1 MVEHEQRT
9 PILPALFHGGIEPA
23 EHKGLT
29 SESPIRRLPV
39 PAVLHVPLKQHIG
52 NPAQAAVQVGDRVR
66 KGDVIGKADGFV
78 SVPVH
83 APTSGTVTAIDDYPA
98 PHPSGLSAPTVTI
111 EADGT
116 DEWTDLDPRPDYE
129 TLRPAEIR
137 GRIREAGLVGLG
149 GAGFPTFIKL
159 NPGPDR
165 PVDTVLLNGGESEP
179 YLTCDDRLMRERPK
193 EILQGASII
202 AYTVGAKRI
211 VVAIEANKPQAIS
224 AMLGASAGWP
234 QIEVVAVENRY
245 PMGAE
250 KQLILSVTGREVP
263 SGRLPADVGVVN
275 QNVGTAFA
283 AYRAIVH
290 GEPLIERVVTVSGGA
305 VAEPANLAVRFGTPI
320 ETIAAACGGYADLG
334 RLIMGGPLVGSA
346 LHSTEPP
353 MVKET
358 NGLIFQ
364 TRAEVSGA
372 AALPCIRCGACVEA
386 CPVSLVPN
394 EMYHLARNKEFE
406 RVQDYD
412 LFDCIE
418 CGCCAWVCPS
428 NLPLVHY
435 YRYAKSEIQAKE
447 REKEQ
452 ADIARRRTE
461 ARDARLQREKEEKE
475 AKRRAK
481 KKQADGGK
489 AEKESA
495 DPREEAARKAAEKR
509 RRMRGEASGE
519 AGTEQ
524 AGGSGDAAAGTDA
537 ETASD
542 EPNQR

>member
-1 MVEHEQRT
+1 MAEQHT
-9 PILPALFHGGIEPA
+9 PILPAFFPGGIEPE
-23 EHKGLT
+23 EHKELT

-39 PAVLHVPLKQHIG
+39 PDVLHVPLKQHIG
-52 NPAQAAVQVGDRVR
+52 NPAQALVKAGDHVR
-66 KGDVIGKADGFV
+66 KGDVIGKPEGFV
-78 SVPVH
+78 SAPVH
-83 APTSGTVTAIDDYPA
+83 APTSGTVTAIEDYPA
-98 PHPSGLSAPTVTI
+98 PHPSGLNGPTVHL
-111 EADGT
+111 EADGR
-116 DEWTDLDPRPDYE
+116 DEWTELDPRPDFHK
-129 TLRPAEIR
+129 LGPAGIR
-137 GRIREAGLVGLG
+137 GRIRQAGLVGMG
-149 GAGFPTFIKL
+149 GAGFPTFVKL

-165 PVDTVLLNGGESEP
+165 AVDTIILNGGESEP

-193 EILQGASII
+193 EILHGASII
-202 AYTVGAKRI
+202 GYTVGAKRI
-211 VVAIEANKPQAIS
+211 VVAIEANKWQAIS
-224 AMLGASAGWP
+224 AMLGASVGWP

-263 SGRLPADVGVVN
+263 SGRLPADVGVLN
-275 QNVGTAFA
+275 QNVGTAYA
-283 AYRAIVH
+283 TYRAIVL
-290 GEPLIERVVTVSGGA
+290 GEPLIERVVTVSGEA
-305 VAEPANLAVRFGTPI
+305 IREPANLEVRFGTPI

-334 RLIMGGPLVGSA
+334 RLIMGGPFVGSA
-346 LHSTEPP
+346 LHNTDPP

-358 NGLIFQ
+358 NGLIFHARSQ
-364 TRAEVSGA
+364 VPNEPVM
-372 AALPCIRCGACVEA
+372 PCIRCGACVEA

-447 REKEQ
+447 RQKEV

-461 ARDARLQREKEEKE
+461 ARDARLRREKEEKE

-481 KKQADGGK
+481 KKQTDAAK
-489 AEKESA
+489 AESDTT
-495 DPREEAARKAAEKR
+495 DPREEAARKAADKR
-509 RRMRGEASGE
+509 RRMRGKSPQSSDDGNDAEE
-519 AGTEQ
+519 
-524 AGGSGDAAAGTDA
+524 GDAEGPGTAAT
-537 ETASD
+537 SD
-542 EPNQR
+542 ESNQR

>member
-1 MVEHEQRT
+1 
-9 PILPALFHGGIEPA
+9 
-23 EHKGLT
+23 
-29 SESPIRRLPV
+29 
-39 PAVLHVPLKQHIG
+39 
-52 NPAQAAVQVGDRVR
+52 
-66 KGDVIGKADGFV
+66 
-78 SVPVH
+78 
-83 APTSGTVTAIDDYPA
+83 
-98 PHPSGLSAPTVTI
+98 
-111 EADGT
+111 
-116 DEWTDLDPRPDYE
+116 
-129 TLRPAEIR
+129 
-137 GRIREAGLVGLG
+137 
-149 GAGFPTFIKL
+149 
-159 NPGPDR
+159 
-165 PVDTVLLNGGESEP
+165 
-179 YLTCDDRLMRERPK
+179 MRERPK

-202 AYTVGAKRI
+202 AYSVGAKRI
-211 VVAIEANKPQAIS
+211 VVAIEANKWQALS

-275 QNVGTAFA
+275 QNVGTAYA
-283 AYRAIVH
+283 TYRAIVF
-290 GEPLIERVVTVSGGA
+290 GEPLIDRVVTVSGHA
-305 VAEPANLAVRFGTPI
+305 LREPANLQVRFGTPI
-320 ETIAAACGGYADLG
+320 ETIAAACGGYTDLG

-364 TRAEVSGA
+364 SRAEVSGEPA
-372 AALPCIRCGACVEA
+372 MPCIRCGACVEA
-386 CPVSLVPN
+386 CPVDLVPN
-394 EMYHLARNKEFE
+394 EMYHLARNKEFD

-435 YRYAKSEIQAKE
+435 YRFAKSEIQAKE

-461 ARDARLQREKEEKE
+461 ARDARLAREKAEKE

-481 KKQADGGK
+481 KKQSGGGK
-489 AEKESA
+489 AETESA

-509 RRMRGEASGE
+509 RRMRGEAPAEDSGSGTAREAGGDSGE
-519 AGTEQ
+519 TADST
-524 AGGSGDAAAGTDA
+524 SGDH
-537 ETASD
+537 
-542 EPNQR
+542 EPNQS

>member
-1 MVEHEQRT
+1 MAEPEQHT
-9 PILPALFHGGIEPA
+9 PILPAMFPGGIEPP
-23 EHKGLT
+23 EHKELT

-39 PAVLHVPLKQHIG
+39 PDVLHVPLKQHIG
-52 NPAQAAVQVGDRVR
+52 NAAQAVVQAGDHVR
-66 KGDVIGKADGFV
+66 KGDVIGKPEGFV

-83 APTSGTVTAIDDYPA
+83 APTSGTVTAVADYPA
-98 PHPSGLSAPTVTI
+98 PHPSGLSGPTITL
-111 EADGT
+111 EADGR
-116 DEWTDLDPRPDYE
+116 DEWTDLDPRPDFHN
-129 TLRPAEIR
+129 LGPAGVR
-137 GRIREAGLVGLG
+137 GRIREAGLVGMG
-149 GAGFPTFIKL
+149 GAGFPTFVKL

-165 PVDTVLLNGGESEP
+165 PVDTVILNGGESEP

-193 EILQGASII
+193 EILHGASII

-211 VVAIEANKPQAIS
+211 VVAIEANKWQAIS
-224 AMLGASAGWP
+224 AMLGASVGWP
-234 QIEVVAVENRY
+234 QIEIVAVENRY

-275 QNVGTAFA
+275 QNVGTAYA
-283 AYRAIVH
+283 TYRAIAH

-305 VAEPANLAVRFGTPI
+305 IREPANLEVRFGTPI
-320 ETIAAACGGYADLG
+320 ETIAEACGGYSDMG

-353 MVKET
+353 MVKEA
-358 NGLIFQ
+358 NGLIFH
-364 TRAEVSGA
+364 TREEVSGEPA
-372 AALPCIRCGACVEA
+372 MPCIRCGACVEA

-394 EMYHLARNKEFE
+394 EMYHLARNKDFE

-461 ARDARLQREKEEKE
+461 ARDARLRREKEEKE

-481 KKQADGGK
+481 KKQTGGDK
-489 AEKESA
+489 AESEGS

-509 RRMRGEASGE
+509 RRMRGEGTDADARGE
-519 AGTEQ
+519 AATE
-524 AGGSGDAAAGTDA
+524 GDAADSDATAG
-537 ETASD
+537 SD

>member
-1 MVEHEQRT
+1 VAEHEHRT
-9 PILPALFHGGIEPA
+9 PILPALFQGGIEPA
-23 EHKGLT
+23 EHKERS
-29 SESPIRRLPV
+29 SESPIRALPV
-39 PAVLHVPLKQHIG
+39 PEVVHVPLKQHIG
-52 NPAQAAVQVGDRVR
+52 NPAQPAVQVGDKVR
-66 KGDVIGKADGFV
+66 KGDVIGKPDGFV

-83 APTSGTVTAIDDYPA
+83 APTSGTVTGVDDYPA
-98 PHPSGLSAPTVTI
+98 PHPSGLSAPAVTI
-111 EADGT
+111 EADGA
-116 DEWTDLDPRPDYE
+116 DEWTDLDPRPDYQE
-129 TLRPAEIR
+129 LKPAEIR

-165 PVDTVLLNGGESEP
+165 PVDTVILNGGESEP

-193 EILQGASII
+193 EILQGASIL

-211 VVAIEANKPQAIS
+211 VVAIESNKWQAIS

-250 KQLILSVTGREVP
+250 KQLIVSVTGREVP
-263 SGRLPADVGVVN
+263 SGRLPADVGVLN
-275 QNVGTAFA
+275 QNVGTAYA
-283 AYRAIVH
+283 AYRAIVF
-290 GEPLIERVVTVSGGA
+290 GEPLIERVVTVSGSA
-305 VAEPANLAVRFGTPI
+305 IAEPANLEVRFGTPI
-320 ETIAAACGGYADLG
+320 ETIARACGGYHDLG
-334 RLIMGGPLVGSA
+334 RLILGGPLVGSA

-353 MVKET
+353 MVKES

-364 TRAEVSGA
+364 TRAEVSGEA
-372 AALPCIRCGACVEA
+372 AMPCIRCGACVEA

-394 EMYHLARNKEFE
+394 EMYHLARNKEFD

-461 ARDARLQREKEEKE
+461 ARDARLAREKAEKE

-481 KKQADGGK
+481 KKQAGDGQAG
-489 AEKESA
+489 KESA
-495 DPREEAARKAAEKR
+495 DPREEAARKAADKR
-509 RRMRGEASGE
+509 RRMRGEA
-519 AGTEQ
+519 A
-524 AGGSGDAAAGTDA
+524 ADDASGDASADTADSGA
-537 ETASD
+537 EAPDGD
-542 EPNQR
+542 ESSQQP